1 MRDEFVRRRGW
12 LADDDFIDVLG
23 ASSLIPGPTSSE
35 LAMHIG
41 HRRGGWPG
49 FVVAGVAFILP
60 AAVIVGIL
68 AWLYVEQGSRA
79 EVGAVLTAVAPVV
92 VAIIAHAGLGIA
104 RASVRTPLAVGL
116 CGLAVVAVLLGAPE
130 IAVLLGIG
138 LLGLVVRAVLD
149 VRADRRAVHGGAG
162 HGDDGS
168 RGPGAAAIGLVHFGP
183 PGAPSSWSGASI
195 VATVAATGAAVV
207 APMTVFLEMAKVGAV
222 LFGSGYV
229 LVALFESEFVDRLG
243 WITQAQLVDAVAVG
257 QATPGPLFST
267 ATFVGYLV
275 AGPAGAVAATVGIF
289 LPAFIAVAISIPLL
303 ARLQRSARARAFLDG
318 VNAATV
324 GLLGV
329 VAVQLA
335 IGVLVDPLTIAIAL
349 AALVLLVRGVG
360 SGVLIAAG
368 AAVGLARLSLGV

>member
-12 LADDDFIDVLG
+12 LADDDFLDVLG
-23 ASSLIPGPTSSE
+23 ASSLIPGPTSTE

-49 FVVAGVAFILP
+49 FLIAGSAFILP
-60 AAVIVGIL
+60 AVLIVGIL

-104 RASVRTPLAVGL
+104 RASVRTPLAVAL
-116 CGLAVVAVLLGAPE
+116 TGLAVAAVLLGTPE

-138 LLGLVVRAVLD
+138 LLGLIVQAGI
-149 VRADRRAVHGGAG
+149 DRWSARGAG
-162 HGDDGS
+162 GGT
-168 RGPGAAAIGLVHFGP
+168 GPSAAAAGLLHIGTP
-183 PGAPSSWSGASI
+183 PVPSSWSGASI

-207 APMTVFLEMAKVGAV
+207 APLTVFVEMARVGAV

-243 WITQAQLVDAVAVG
+243 WISQAQLVDAVAVG

-303 ARLQRSARARAFLDG
+303 ARLQRSVRARAFLDG

-349 AALVLLVRGVG
+349 VALVLLVRGVG

-368 AAVGLARLSLGV
+368 AAVGLARLSLGL

>member
-12 LADDDFIDVLG
+12 LADEDFIDVLG

-41 HRRGGWPG
+41 HRRAGWPG
-49 FVVAGVAFILP
+49 FLIAGLAFILP
-60 AAVIVGIL
+60 ATVIVGIL

-92 VAIIAHAGLGIA
+92 VAVIAHAGLGIA
-104 RASVRTPLAVGL
+104 RASVRTPLAVAL
-116 CGLAVVAVLLGAPE
+116 TALAVIAVLLGAPE
-130 IAVLLGIG
+130 IAVLLGVGVLG
-138 LLGLVVRAVLD
+138 LLLRVGLDLRAGRD
-149 VRADRRAVHGGAG
+149 AART
-162 HGDDGS
+162 
-168 RGPGAAAIGLVHFGP
+168 GAAFGLLHIGP
-183 PGAPSSWSGASI
+183 PAAPSSWSGASI
-195 VATVAATGAAVV
+195 VASMATVGAAVV
-207 APMTVFLEMAKVGAV
+207 APLAVFLEMARMGAV

-229 LVALFESEFVDRLG
+229 LIALFESELVDRLG
-243 WITQAQLVDAVAVG
+243 WISQAQLIDAVAVG
-257 QATPGPLFST
+257 QATPGPLFT
-267 ATFVGYLV
+267 AATFVGYLV

-303 ARLQRSARARAFLDG
+303 ARLQRSVRARAFLDG

-329 VAVQLA
+329 VAAQLA
-335 IGVLVDPLTIAIAL
+335 IGVLVDPLTIVIAL
-349 AALVLLVRGVG
+349 VALVLLIRGVS

-368 AAVGLARLSLGV
+368 AAVGLAGLTIGG